1 MAAKNFKQLSV
12 WKDELDDLIRGASG
26 GFLFGIPLLYT
37 MEVWWIGSSVK
48 PPRILLVMLFTFA
61 IIFLLNRTEGFR
73 KVNDTNAL
81 NAAMD
86 SIEAIAIGI
95 TCTGLILFLL
105 REIDGSSPLSE
116 TLGKL
121 IYESIPFALGVALA
135 NQFLGDD
142 RQSGNQP
149 KQQNKRRSSNS
160 TQFNAT
166 LTDVGGTLIGAT
178 VIGFNIAPTDEVSML
193 ATAVSGP
200 WLLAV
205 MFTSLII
212 SYAIVFQAEFS
223 NQDKREQQQGIF
235 QRPLS
240 ETFASYI
247 ISLLAAAM
255 MLLLFDRLSWS
266 DPWQQWLSHII
277 LLGLPTTIGGAAGRL
292 AV

>member
-1 MAAKNFKQLSV
+1 MVAKNFKQLSV